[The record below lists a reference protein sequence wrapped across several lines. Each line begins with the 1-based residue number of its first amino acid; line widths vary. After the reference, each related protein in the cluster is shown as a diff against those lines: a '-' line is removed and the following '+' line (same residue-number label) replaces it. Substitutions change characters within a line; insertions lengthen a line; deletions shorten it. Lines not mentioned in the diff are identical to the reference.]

1 MEVRLFGVAR
11 DICSNYFAIGDSLF
25 TDLSKAFT
33 QSEFTKLLID
43 PYCLVLV
50 LRTLTRTSINHSD
63 LS

>member
-11 DICSNYFAIGDSLF
+11 DICSNYFAICDSLF

-43 PYCLVLV
+43 QYCLVLV